1 MSMRKYDNFCKA
13 LKNLKECQKYQEP
26 YSTVT
31 ETGLVALFEICFEQ
45 AWKTMKACLQEH
57 GYEEGR
63 TGSPKRV
70 IKVAYQAGMIQD
82 DTKWLGA
89 LETRNEVAHSY
100 NEEIALQI
108 IRKTKSEYLEL
119 FEMLQKELADRWI

>member
-63 TGSPKRV
+63 TGSPKRGNRS
-70 IKVAYQAGMIQD
+70 ANYPQ
-82 DTKWLGA
+82 
-89 LETRNEVAHSY
+89 N
-100 NEEIALQI
+100 QI
-108 IRKTKSEYLEL
+108 GVSGTV
-119 FEMLQKELADRWI
+119 

>member
-1 MSMRKYDNFCKA
+1 
-13 LKNLKECQKYQEP
+13 
-26 YSTVT
+26 
-31 ETGLVALFEICFEQ
+31 
-45 AWKTMKACLQEH
+45 
-57 GYEEGR
+57 
-63 TGSPKRV
+63 
-70 IKVAYQAGMIQD
+70 MIQD

>member
-63 TGSPKRV
+63 TGSPKMV
-70 IKVAYQAGMIQD
+70 IKVAYQAGMTLVKSKNKI
-82 DTKWLGA
+82 TKYFFRREGRA
-89 LETRNEVAHSY
+89 
-100 NEEIALQI
+100 
-108 IRKTKSEYLEL
+108 
-119 FEMLQKELADRWI
+119 